1 MTDPK
6 TPTAAGQSSATDL
19 PAVGGSREAAAATDM
34 AAVLVN
40 AVAGAA
46 AANGGGLTFDFV
58 FNNTTYTVQVFAPDA
73 NSQCGFRITKGTT
86 TIAALTY
93 KDEADWEIA
102 VGMPAAFKV
111 DDNLTINALNV
122 DIKHGAVQPLS

>member
-6 TPTAAGQSSATDL
+6 TPPAAGQSPTPDL
-19 PAVGGSREAAAATDM
+19 PAAGGSREAAAATDM

-73 NSQCGFRITKGTT
+73 NSQYGFRITKPRSFV
-86 TIAALTY
+86 LRL
-93 KDEADWEIA
+93 A
-102 VGMPAAFKV
+102 VTCSTRRPRCERVHQHVGDRHRRGSRAP
-111 DDNLTINALNV
+111 
-122 DIKHGAVQPLS
+122 S

>member
-1 MTDPK
+1 MTAPK
-6 TPTAAGQSSATDL
+6 NPTSGDSPENSL
-19 PAVGGSREAAAATDM
+19 PVAGGSREAAAAADM

-46 AANGGGLTFDFV
+46 AAAGGGITFDFV
-58 FNNTTYTVQVFAPDA
+58 FNNTTYTVQVYAPDA
-73 NSQCGFRITKGTT
+73 NSQYGFRITKGAD

-102 VGMPAAFKV
+102 VGLPAAFKV
-111 DDNLTINALNV
+111 DDNLTINTLNV